1 MIQNEKEY
9 NDLFDALLPFCQ
21 QMLNKHGEFLPYA
34 AVVGPEGTV
43 SLVAGDIGEECP
55 DPTRLFDF
63 LIAALRK
70 QVQAEGCRAAGVCV
84 NVSVVDPRNGQKG
97 DAVRFV
103 YEHRS
108 GEAFEIYVPYRKRF
122 LRGYQFEK
130 PFAKAGEPQVFRSL
144 EKA

>member
-9 NDLFDALLPFCQ
+9 NDLFDALLPFGQ

-34 AVVGPEGTV
+34 AVVGSDGVV
-43 SLVAGDIGEECP
+43 SLVAGDIGEERP
-55 DPTRLFDF
+55 DPTGLFDF

-70 QVQAEGCRAAGVCV
+70 QVEAEKSRAAGVCV
-84 NVSVVDPRNGQKG
+84 NVSVLDPRSGRKG
-97 DAVRFV
+97 DAVRFL